1 MLARTRS
8 CRFPPAT
15 RHIFHFS
22 AQSPAGHR
30 AVQVAWSRFS
40 DNSPVVVARVT
51 LTLTAAA
58 AAAAVAREVLCG
70 LPKVSIRCRRRLRVL
85 AASLAL
91 LTVARP
97 RAN

>member
-1 MLARTRS
+1 M
-8 CRFPPAT
+8 
-15 RHIFHFS
+15 
-22 AQSPAGHR
+22 
-30 AVQVAWSRFS
+30 QVAWSRFS

-70 LPKVSIRCRRRLRVL
+70 LPKVSIRRRRRRLRVL

>member
-70 LPKVSIRCRRRLRVL
+70 LPKVSIRRRLRVL